1 MYDHHLGYI
10 FLIPKSVTLITSS
23 EPNVFQSVQN
33 EKNSEGYFGG
43 IEKGGE
49 GGERGRTKIGTKIR
63 YK

>member
-1 MYDHHLGYI
+1 MI
-10 FLIPKSVTLITSS
+10 TTRATFFLIPQSVTLITSS

-43 IEKGGE
+43 IDE
-49 GGERGRTKIGTKIR
+49 GGWRGRTKIGTKMR

>member
-43 IEKGGE
+43 IERGEKGK
-49 GGERGRTKIGTKIR
+49 TKK
-63 YK
+63 

>member
-10 FLIPKSVTLITSS
+10 FLIPKSVTLTTSR

-43 IEKGGE
+43 IEKKGGA
-49 GGERGRTKIGTKIR
+49 ERGRTKIGTKIR